1 MQETANRSPVSMAVL
16 LLVGVV
22 IGVIVALIP
31 PPEGLDQ
38 QSMRVLGVLGGI
50 IFYLI
55 TGVLPEM
62 VTVILMGLLF
72 VLLAGIP
79 MGMAFGGFSTTV
91 AWLFLVAMALA
102 FALGSSGLLRRI
114 SLWLASV
121 MPASYSGQMLATFL
135 SGFFAIGPTV
145 PSLAGKMALFTPLI
159 QGLTRTMGFSDNSKG
174 SIGLVFAA
182 YIAPYILASV
192 AFMTGGTP
200 TLAIFGALPEA
211 VRQDIPWVMWTVYA
225 LPMILVIGAGMFWVL
240 LKMYSPGRV
249 EVNKLGIK
257 AELAKLGPLSGKER
271 IVAILVIALFV
282 LFITSPMTKIDVAH
296 SAVAIMLAMLIL
308 GVLST
313 KDLVAA
319 VNWPIWIFVA
329 FVIQIG
335 PVMARV
341 NIDKW
346 LGAALTPL
354 FQPLAG
360 NLYLFFL
367 AFMLVALL
375 LRLLSPSIS
384 AAGIILLV
392 AIGPVADTI
401 GVNPFLLL
409 LAYATVG
416 NHWIMP
422 HLNATG
428 YLVQYTLLEGKY
440 YTHAEGRRLCYIFLG
455 ISALA
460 VMVSIPYW
468 QMVGLIR

>member
-1 MQETANRSPVSMAVL
+1 MAIL
-16 LLVGVV
+16 LLIGVV
-22 IGVIVALIP
+22 IGFAIALIT
-31 PPEGLDQ
+31 PPEGLNQ
-38 QSMRVLGVLGGI
+38 QSMRVLGILGGT

-72 VLLAGIP
+72 VMLAAIP
-79 MGMAFGGFSTTV
+79 MGVAFGGFGTTV

-102 FALGSSGLLRRI
+102 FALGNSGLLRRI

-121 MPASYSGQMLATFL
+121 MPANYFGQMLATFL
-135 SGFFAIGPTV
+135 SGLFVIGPTV
-145 PSLAGKMALFTPLI
+145 PSLAGKMALFTPPI
-159 QGLTRTMGFSDNSKG
+159 QGVTRSMGFADNSKA

-182 YIAPYILASV
+182 FIAPYILASV

-200 TLAIFGALPEA
+200 TLAIFGALPEP
-211 VRQDIPWVMWTVYA
+211 VRQGIPWVMWTVYA
-225 LPMILVIGAGMFWVL
+225 LPMTVVIGVGMFLVL
-240 LKMYSPGRV
+240 LKMYSPGRIV
-249 EVNKLGIK
+249 VNKDGIR
-257 AELAKLGPLSGKER
+257 ADLAKLGPLSSKER
-271 IVAILVIALFV
+271 TVAILVILLFI
-282 LFITSPMTKIDVAH
+282 LFITSPLTKIDVAH

-346 LGAALTPL
+346 LGTALTPV

-367 AFMLVALL
+367 AFMVVALL
-375 LRLLSPSIS
+375 LRMLSPSIS

-392 AIGPVADTI
+392 AISPVAVKI
-401 GVNPFLLL
+401 GINPFLLL

-440 YTHAEGRRLCYIFLG
+440 YTHAEGRKLCYIFLA
-455 ISALA
+455 ISVLA
-460 VMVSIPYW
+460 VMISIPYW
-468 QMVGLIR
+468 QMVGLIK